1 MKKLLS
7 IALILI
13 TANLFAAGKAA
24 DKDGILLKFKQTK
37 GDSVSHISTVDEE
50 TYINGYLNSK
60 TQFIN
65 RTTTTVKETHND
77 DSATLYTHYMTTQK
91 SLVNGASETLSWGE
105 EDFVTIKRKS
115 NGELSDS
122 DNDSLPTVRSVPCF
136 PQEPVKPGDTWQ
148 AEGSEV
154 HDCKELFGMKDAI
167 NVPFVA
173 TYKYERDEEIDGIKL
188 NVISVY
194 YEFSQTS
201 DGKEYYS
208 TYYGTEGWAKQ
219 TIYWDSTK
227 GDLDHYTEDFVIAMY
242 DVVGNQYVFKGS
254 SHGEVTEYKSVNDD
268 TNVEKLQEVIE
279 KNNLDNVSVTR
290 GEKGLTI
297 SLENIQFEADSN
309 ILLPSEQEKL
319 KKIGSILKEFSNDL
333 LITGH
338 CAERG
343 TVSARQKLSE
353 ERAQTVAQF
362 LITNGIR
369 DEYHIFT
376 QGKGSTQPV
385 ASNDTE
391 EGRARNRR
399 VEITIMD

>member
-1 MKKLLS
+1 MKKILTAT
-7 IALILI
+7 ALIFI
-13 TANLFAAGKAA
+13 FSASANIFAAESVQF
-24 DKDGILLKFKQTK
+24 KFKQNE
-37 GDSVSHISTVDEE
+37 GDAVSHISTVDEE

-65 RTTTTVKETHND
+65 RTTTTIKETQD
-77 DSATLYTHYMTTQK
+77 DGSATLFTHYMTTQN
-91 SLVNGASETLSWGE
+91 SLLNGANETLSWGE
-105 EDFVTIKRKS
+105 EDFVTIKRKQ
-115 NGELSDS
+115 NGELYDS
-122 DNDSLPTVRSVPCF
+122 DNNALPTVRSVPHF
-136 PQEPVKPGDTWQ
+136 SDMPVKIGDSWESDGT
-148 AEGSEV
+148 EV
-154 HDCKELFGMKDAI
+154 HDCREMFNMSEPI
-167 NVPFVA
+167 SVPFTA
-173 TYKYERDEEIDGIKL
+173 LYKYEKDEVIDGIKL

-194 YEFSQTS
+194 YEFSQTAS
-201 DGKEYYS
+201 GKDYYS

-219 TIYWDSTK
+219 IIYWDSER
-227 GDLDHYTEDFVIAMY
+227 GDLDHFTEDFVIAIY
-242 DVVGNQYVFKGS
+242 DVAGNQYVFKGA
-254 SHGEVTEYKSVNDD
+254 SHGEVTEYKSVNNDA
-268 TNVEKLQEVIE
+268 NVEKLQEVIE

-297 SLENIQFEADSN
+297 SLENIQFEPDSN
-309 ILLPSEQEKL
+309 VLMPSEQEKL
-319 KKIGSILKEFSNDL
+319 KKIGAILKDFSNDL

-343 TVSARQKLSE
+343 TAAARQKLSE

-362 LITNGIR
+362 LITSGIR

-376 QGKGSTQPV
+376 QGKGSTQPI

>member
-1 MKKLLS
+1 MKKILF
-7 IALILI
+7 AAAILI
-13 TANLFAAGKAA
+13 SANLFAAGKSTNEA
-24 DKDGILLKFKQTK
+24 GILLKFKQIK

-65 RTTTTVKETHND
+65 RTTTTVKETHED
-77 DSATLYTHYMTTQK
+77 DCATLYTHYMTTQN

-136 PQEPVKPGDTWQ
+136 PQEPVKIGDTWQ

-167 NVPFVA
+167 NVPFTA
-173 TYKYERDEEIDGIKL
+173 SYKYEKDEEINGIKL

-194 YEFSQTS
+194 YEFSQKS
-201 DGKEYYS
+201 DGKDYYS

-219 TIYWDSTK
+219 TIYWDSSK

-242 DVVGNQYVFKGS
+242 DVAGNQYVFKGS

-319 KKIGSILKEFSNDL
+319 KKIGSILKDFSNDL

>member
-1 MKKLLS
+1 MKKILS
-7 IALILI
+7 FV
-13 TANLFAAGKAA
+13 LFV
-24 DKDGILLKFKQTK
+24 LF
-37 GDSVSHISTVDEE
+37 SVSVYSQDAKLFKYKFNKDDKSRILSTVNE
-50 TYINGYLNSK
+50 NVYLNGALNHTSV
-60 TQFIN
+60 ILN
-65 RTTTTVKETHND
+65 RISSEITNVSEDGSGTA
-77 DSATLYTHYMTTQK
+77 SAVFMTTE
-91 SLVNGASETLSWGE
+91 SAVTGNNVLGANYTWGE
-105 EDFVTIKRKS
+105 EYKSIFERSPEGKYTI
-115 NGELSDS
+115 D
-122 DNDSLPTVRSVPCF
+122 DIYFMPTVRDVPVF
-136 PQEPVKPGDTWQ
+136 PDYPVQPGDTWQ

-154 HDCKELFGMKDAI
+154 HDCKELFGMKNSI

-219 TIYWDSTK
+219 TIYWDASK

-242 DVVGNQYVFKGS
+242 DIAGNQYVFKGA

-362 LITNGIR
+362 LITSGIR

-376 QGKGSTQPV
+376 QGKGSTQPI